1 VAACWYGGTT
11 TLAKTLY
18 RAVAQSPEG
27 SRSPFRLAA
36 TGRVAV
42 MMRGM
47 ALMLQDA
54 AHWIDEHPQS
64 DASEM
69 ARRVRLAAAECA
81 TDVLEEVAAALGAT
95 PFCTDA
101 AFARAA
107 ADLPVFIRQSHG
119 DRDYAALGQQLVSQG
134 EGLWAL

>member
-1 VAACWYGGTT
+1 
-11 TLAKTLY
+11 LLH
-18 RAVAQSPEG
+18 
-27 SRSPFRLAA
+27 
-36 TGRVAV
+36 
-42 MMRGM
+42 
-47 ALMLQDA
+47 DA
-54 AHWIDEHPQS
+54 ARWIDAHPQG
-64 DASEM
+64 DASEV
-69 ARRVRLAAAECA
+69 ARRVRLAAAEGA
-81 TDVLEEVAAALGAT
+81 TEVLEEVAAALGAT